1 MDISYLGHSCF
12 KLKGK
17 NSSVITDPFEKEVG
31 FSLPRLSADVVTV
44 SHDHFD
50 HNNWKG
56 VTGTARRTNPFV
68 IDTPGEYEVL
78 GVSVFGVKTYH
89 DDKKGEERGENVVY
103 SILIDGVS
111 VVHLG
116 DLGHKLSESAV
127 SDLNGVDVLLCPV
140 GGTYTINPKEAVE
153 IISAIEPSIVV
164 PMHYKSDKHD
174 QEKFGQLSSVEE
186 FLAELGKEAQKSDR
200 LSVNKTSLP
209 EEMEVVVLTTS

>member
-56 VTGTARRTNPFV
+56 ITGTARRTNPFV

-140 GGTYTINPKEAVE
+140 GGIFTINPKEAVE

-164 PMHYKSDKHD
+164 PMHYKSEKHD
-174 QEKFGQLSSVEE
+174 QERFGQLSSVEE
-186 FLAELGKEAQKSDR
+186 FLAELGKEAQRSDK

>member
-1 MDISYLGHSCF
+1 
-12 KLKGK
+12 
-17 NSSVITDPFEKEVG
+17 VITDPFEKEVG